1 MSMECVDTVR
11 AICPSLNCWRK
22 CKMKLTIK
30 ATAMFKKERRNPPF
44 FCRGKELKMKKGLAI
59 GGHNEVLH

>member
-1 MSMECVDTVR
+1 
-11 AICPSLNCWRK
+11 
-22 CKMKLTIK
+22 MKLTIK

-44 FCRGKELKMKKGLAI
+44 FCRGKELKMKKGLAA